1 MYDTIPVI
9 FVRNAGGGQS
19 IEQFIDAIDGFN
31 SRIVALL
38 QDKFP
43 QCEPERFKLYGI
55 KHTGAAPDIDP
66 EVFRK
71 GRAQVLFRLTNTLNI
86 NTYVVEGRDGR
97 KPRVGDLVAAKKL
110 YSELHEQGLLWHKEP
125 LSGGKLRVT
134 LLFDEGDSTIQSA
147 GRMRARTE
155 MALYANK
162 CVELDSEFVGYLKF
176 VLVEAVHYVVHIT
189 ATPTALFFTAADT
202 RFNAIIMPMKKTYYG
217 FASALAGTDRQIC
230 VRSEDDAGAL
240 PRVCITME
248 GTPMANKHAE
258 AEEYIVAHPGIK
270 TMVEHMLAD
279 SSGVQRVGLIN
290 AETLIPKQNV
300 IQDILLRDLC
310 PRERPVITL
319 THNGGNSES
328 KVRTKEGDFKYAC
341 RLRVS
346 DGVPLEILR
355 KFAQP
360 ASETAAK
367 LVAPKGEDSDAGVAV
382 FPWALVTMRRY
393 ENKVVT
399 MVDEDSCT
407 VYFRRFV
414 DVGDILDMIHRASV
428 ELCAAG
434 SQPLVFIIAGR
445 MGGRGITYKSRNRVM
460 HLTDEYVHLN
470 TTSTHAQCVGRAVLS
485 VSCIALHA
493 HKPSL
498 PSPSLPLD
506 SPSSLL
512 RASAAS
518 TTTRRS
524 RGCGAPSPCGPC
536 STACSSSR
544 TRSCASRRRRTP
556 AARPSTRRWRALT
569 SAGTSTYRREKRSAP
584 LRRP

>member
-55 KHTGAAPDIDP
+55 KHTGASPDIDP

-86 NTYVVEGRDGR
+86 KTYVVEGRDLGR

-110 YSELHEQGLLWHKEP
+110 YSELHEQGRLWHKKP

-147 GRMRARTE
+147 GKMKAKTE
-155 MALYANK
+155 WALYANE

-202 RFNAIIMPMKKTYYG
+202 RFNAIIMPMKKNYYG

-230 VRSEDDAGAL
+230 VRSADTAGAL
-240 PRVCITME
+240 PCVCITVE
-248 GTPMANKHAE
+248 GTPMSSKHAE
-258 AEEYIVAHPGIK
+258 AEEYIVAHPGIE
-270 TMVEHMLAD
+270 TMVKDMLAD
-279 SSGVQRVGLIN
+279 RSGVQRVGLIN

-300 IQDILLRDLC
+300 LQDVLLNNLC
-310 PRERPVITL
+310 ASGRPVITL
-319 THNGGNSES
+319 THNGGNGES
-328 KVRTKEGDFKYAC
+328 KVHTKEGDFKYAC

-367 LVAPKGEDSDAGVAV
+367 LVAPKGDDLEAGVAV
-382 FPWALVTMRRY
+382 FPWALITKRRY

-399 MVDEDSCT
+399 KVDESCRT
-407 VYFRRFV
+407 VYFRRCV

-428 ELCAAG
+428 ELSATG
-434 SQPLVFIIAGR
+434 GQPLVFIIAGR

-460 HLTDEYVHLN
+460 HLTDEYLHLN
-470 TTSTHAQCVGRAVLS
+470 TKSTHAQCVGRCFARATSRRMLTT
-485 VSCIALHA
+485 L
-493 HKPSL
+493 SL
-498 PSPSLPLD
+498 PLPSSHLD
-506 SPSSLL
+506 SPSSSL

-524 RGCGAPSPCGPC
+524 RGCGARCPRGPC

-544 TRSCASRRRRTP
+544 TRSCASQRRRTP
-556 AARPSTRRWRALT
+556 AARPSTRRWRTLT
-569 SAGTSTYRREKRSAP
+569 SASTSMCPQARRFAR